1 MARWDT
7 AQSLKMK
14 NVICSS
20 MRQLEVVPLS
30 EVKKRQ
36 IPYDV
41 SYMCYL
47 KYGTI
52 ECVCRMETDSRT
64 QDRLVG
70 TGWAGSSGLVDANYD
85 RMDGQQ
91 GPTV

>member
-1 MARWDT
+1 
-7 AQSLKMK
+7 
-14 NVICSS
+14 

-52 ECVCRMETDSRT
+52 ERVCRMETDSWT

-70 TGWAGSSGLVDANYD
+70 TGWAGSSGLVDAKYD